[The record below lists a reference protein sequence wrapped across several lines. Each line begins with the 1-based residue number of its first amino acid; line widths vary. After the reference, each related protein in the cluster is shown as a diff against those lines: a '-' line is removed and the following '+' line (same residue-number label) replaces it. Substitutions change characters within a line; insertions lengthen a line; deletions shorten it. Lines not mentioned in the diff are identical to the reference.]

1 MKKADTTIHSFTLPS
16 RYASLLMKAVENLT
30 LLFTSSASAV
40 LKQLMSSSSYKS
52 SKQEQKM
59 LTQQLLIEQE
69 GSQGS
74 HSSHW
79 KPQNW
84 HRIGRSK
91 RDWVPYIAHLFVFRL
106 IIPEV
111 PFATAAQFSIS
122 LINGKWLN
130 VGVKF
135 WGCTRHCTSW
145 KNTYQK
151 SQA

>member
-1 MKKADTTIHSFTLPS
+1 MNKADTTIHSFTLPS

-74 HSSHW
+74 HSSH
-79 KPQNW
+79 
-84 HRIGRSK
+84 
-91 RDWVPYIAHLFVFRL
+91 
-106 IIPEV
+106 
-111 PFATAAQFSIS
+111 
-122 LINGKWLN
+122 
-130 VGVKF
+130 
-135 WGCTRHCTSW
+135 
-145 KNTYQK
+145 
-151 SQA
+151 